1 MDKKYNSKGN
11 WWYEGAVCEHDGCD
25 HSLDLPEHHEYP
37 NHNSDCRVKWCRE
50 HYYTKAHDRNRRRR
64 IHPDTGTNMRDWINS
79 KAQGHYKALYGS
91 SCRDRKADP
100 KWRECHDKAKADAE
114 AIEWV
119 YPNAGSNVVP
129 LIRHDEPA
137 GKPMRTRE
145 GGTLQGEA
153 VPEGWV
159 YVVQNPDVPH
169 ILKIGKTYPDG
180 IRSIMQSA
188 RRFGRAHLLERYYF
202 DEALEAERVIHEALS
217 EWNMRNL
224 GYDDCG
230 KELFKVR
237 FSIVQTVIQR
247 YMDSLDDSSI
257 SQG

>member
-1 MDKKYNSKGN
+1 MVPEDMFSANRSSK
-11 WWYEGAVCEHDGCD
+11 DGL
-25 HSLDLPEHHEYP
+25 H
-37 NHNSDCRVKWCRE
+37 
-50 HYYTKAHDRNRRRR
+50 
-64 IHPDTGTNMRDWINS
+64 
-79 KAQGHYKALYGS
+79 Q
-91 SCRDRKADP
+91 SCKRCNVEQHKLADP
-100 KWRECHDKAKADAE
+100 KSNAISKEAYKRSGGQKNYFAMSKADRMALRAE
-114 AIEWV
+114 IKAEGV
-119 YPNAGSNVVP
+119 AEGVASNVVP

-145 GGTLQGEA
+145 GGTMQGEV

-202 DEALEAERVIHEALS
+202 DEALEAERAIHEALS

-230 KELFKVR
+230 TELFKVR
-237 FSIVQTVIQR
+237 FSIVQTAIQR
-247 YMDSLDDSSI
+247 YMDSLEDSDEKV
-257 SQG
+257 QEMQRAEAD

>member
-1 MDKKYNSKGN
+1 MTTDNPYYKDN
-11 WWYEGAVCEHDGCD
+11 
-25 HSLDLPEHHEYP
+25 PE
-37 NHNSDCRVKWCRE
+37 RVRE
-50 HYYTKAHDRNRRRR
+50 RNRARLTAMKMAGMKIDEWLKLRDVDRR
-64 IHPDTGTNMRDWINS
+64 TWL
-79 KAQGHYKALYGS
+79 ALA
-91 SCRDRKADP
+91 RELLEKEDP
-100 KWRECHDKAKADAE
+100 SVA
-114 AIEWV
+114 
-119 YPNAGSNVVP
+119 SNVVP

-145 GGTLQGEA
+145 GGTLQGEV

-257 SQG
+257 SESKGS